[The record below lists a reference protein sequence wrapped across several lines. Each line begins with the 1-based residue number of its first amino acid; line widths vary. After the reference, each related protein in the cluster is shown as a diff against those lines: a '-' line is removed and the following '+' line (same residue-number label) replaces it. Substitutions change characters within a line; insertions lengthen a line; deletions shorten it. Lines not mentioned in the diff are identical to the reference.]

1 MSIHVLLLPTDED
14 GISAPSAVTPATSRS
29 ATSRSTEEA
38 FPYHLRNVR
47 QVHVQVVE
55 QPSVD
60 LGAAHRVGLVG
71 HAQIDSVDSRQRAV
85 ELGRGRHAGPDA
97 DGETVTARGRVGDAT
112 DQRRRYRLRIAS
124 TGESA
129 HSHVGARRYERGG
142 LLS

>member
-1 MSIHVLLLPTDED
+1 MSIHVLLLPTGED

-71 HAQIDSVDSRQRAV
+71 HAQIDSVDSASAPSSSGAV
-85 ELGRGRHAGPDA
+85 DAPVQTLTVKRPPCAVASVTRWTSAAGNA
-97 DGETVTARGRVGDAT
+97 FG
-112 DQRRRYRLRIAS
+112 
-124 TGESA
+124 
-129 HSHVGARRYERGG
+129 
-142 LLS
+142 